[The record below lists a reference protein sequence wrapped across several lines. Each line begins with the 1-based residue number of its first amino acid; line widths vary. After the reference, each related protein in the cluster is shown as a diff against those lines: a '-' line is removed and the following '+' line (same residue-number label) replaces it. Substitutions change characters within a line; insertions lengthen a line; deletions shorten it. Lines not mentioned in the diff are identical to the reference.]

1 MTRDQ
6 FSQLQ
11 FFTSMLTLNTQK
23 QPSKGVAYSEATS
36 KICCIFTGVHPCRNV
51 ISINFQSN
59 FIEIALRHGLS
70 PINLLHIF
78 GTSFSK
84 NSS

>member
-51 ISINFQSN
+51 ISINFQSI
-59 FIEIALRHGLS
+59 FIEIALRHGRS